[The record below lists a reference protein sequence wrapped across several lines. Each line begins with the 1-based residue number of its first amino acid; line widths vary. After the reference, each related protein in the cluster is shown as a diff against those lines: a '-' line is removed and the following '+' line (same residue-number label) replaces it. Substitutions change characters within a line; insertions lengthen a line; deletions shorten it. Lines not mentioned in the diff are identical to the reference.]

1 MPYGE
6 EGNLWLRI
14 LLIAKL
20 LKATKSSE
28 RFMVKGSCFGKRINR
43 AMSKTNAILKRD
55 CVFLFV
61 FVCYPI
67 GHRKGVLAEKG

>member
-6 EGNLWLRI
+6 EGNLWLMI

-20 LKATKSSE
+20 LKATKT
-28 RFMVKGSCFGKRINR
+28 MVKGSCFGKRINR